1 MREELARTIIAR
13 YFLAPGETITEVMT
27 GRAAVVVTTT
37 AARWAV
43 EPYTGFPHLAGDGAY
58 RLFDVTPA
66 TLSNPP
72 PPRGVCVGADGPLW
86 LLSDPDDLR
95 RWYAVAKLLLDPL
108 ELAGLLVRYHG
119 GGGSGH
125 TLIAHMD
132 NLSDLLAPEQIAA
145 LPAFTLPAI
154 DMPRPGALAMDFCSF
169 FLARGVSDRVW
180 RVNLDR
186 WHVTAA
192 ADDPLTWSVSVIARA
207 LDSPRYA
214 PQWLRPE

>member
-1 MREELARTIIAR
+1 MEELARTIIAR
-13 YFLAPGETITEVMT
+13 YFLASGETITEAME

-43 EPYTGFPHLAGDGAY
+43 EPYTGFPHLAGNGAY

-66 TLSNPP
+66 TFSNPR

-95 RWYAVAKLLLDPL
+95 RWYAAAKPPLDPL

-119 GGGSGH
+119 TGGSGH
-125 TLIAHMD
+125 TLIAQMD
-132 NLSDLLAPEQIAA
+132 DLGGLLAPEQIAA

-154 DMPRPGALAMDFCSF
+154 ETPSPGAFAMAFCSL
-169 FLARGVSDRVW
+169 FLARGEADRVW
-180 RVNLDR
+180 RVNLNR
-186 WHVTAA
+186 WHVAA
-192 ADDPLTWSVSVIARA
+192 AVDEQLAWSLTAIARE

-214 PQWLRPE
+214 PQWLHTE